1 MSRMHIILKK
11 SHPNRLLCKWYRRC
25 TDPTRSKVLSSKEYQ
40 QRHSPKKSHPGQ
52 PRKKHLSERKTCFNI
67 LVRPFPGHVQDDSS
81 GRPVCPMLP
90 LGTLGIQNEK
100 ENGGWLSKIFKF
112 VKSVQGG
119 ERDNVDTEA
128 KSLFNFRNDAMLK
141 ECYRGTAEEGN
152 WRCWI
157 GMMESSL
164 THQDTFYP

>member
-1 MSRMHIILKK
+1 
-11 SHPNRLLCKWYRRC
+11 
-25 TDPTRSKVLSSKEYQ
+25 
-40 QRHSPKKSHPGQ
+40 
-52 PRKKHLSERKTCFNI
+52 
-67 LVRPFPGHVQDDSS
+67 
-81 GRPVCPMLP
+81 MLP

-128 KSLFNFRNDAMLK
+128 KSLFNFRNDATLK

-157 GMMESSL
+157 EMMESGL